1 MSESLKKVTLF
12 CKLGSE
18 KVLKDNVLLKEIP
31 RAYLRPFCFPE
42 VRSGGYIRIFFSVF
56 RWLLLLFFVFFFCFV
71 FLFCSFFYFCFVFVP
86 RGKSSVS
93 SLGCS
98 CCCCFF
104 FLNFLLGCLLHSG
117 CSFIHVFRVRQ
128 CGV

>member
-31 RAYLRPFCFPE
+31 RPFVFQKL
-42 VRSGGYIRIFFSVF
+42 VRRGHLKIFLGVSLGFFFVF
-56 RWLLLLFFVFFFCFV
+56 FLLLFFVFFVFFVLFCFLV
-71 FLFCSFFYFCFVFVP
+71 FF
-86 RGKSSVS
+86 
-93 SLGCS
+93 
-98 CCCCFF
+98 CFF
-104 FLNFLLGCLLHSG
+104 FKFLVGISSLFRV
-117 CSFIHVFRVRQ
+117 FIHVFEVNQ